1 MKLRILA
8 VSSKKR
14 KSSQKLK
21 KTEKTEK
28 TEIKTE
34 KQITEKHYSRIIG
47 HSSPTVT
54 HVLIMNILFQLC
66 NADAL

>member
-21 KTEKTEK
+21 KTEKTK
-28 TEIKTE
+28 IKTE
-34 KQITEKHYSRIIG
+34 KQITVY
-47 HSSPTVT
+47 TLMT
-54 HVLIMNILFQLC
+54 LIT
-66 NADAL
+66 DPR

>member
-21 KTEKTEK
+21 KTTKK

-34 KQITEKHYSRIIG
+34 KQITEYPSCF
-47 HSSPTVT
+47 T
-54 HVLIMNILFQLC
+54 VLIFVKV
-66 NADAL
+66 

>member
-21 KTEKTEK
+21 KTE
-28 TEIKTE
+28 IKTE
-34 KQITEKHYSRIIG
+34 KQITEDLLNMQECG
-47 HSSPTVT
+47 NVLAFHSQAGLRFSQAVF
-54 HVLIMNILFQLC
+54 IKI
-66 NADAL
+66 